1 MGGGLVAAGRRPIER
16 MSDHSIPHPRPTTP
30 RLRGLLHQVAFLAS
44 IPAGTALLVAAGS
57 GRARLAALVYVVSL
71 AAMFGTSAAL
81 HGRHWSARAWLRM
94 DRLDRAMIYVLIA
107 GSYTPVILLALRPGW
122 RVGFLVLVWAVAATG
137 IVLVLLRTENQ
148 VVGLTRMLLYLGLG
162 WTSVLLLPQLVDTLG
177 LGMVSLAMLGGLF
190 YTVGVVV
197 LVRRH
202 PNPKPTV
209 FGYHEVWHALTL
221 AAGACH
227 FAFIWLLATA
237 G

>member
-1 MGGGLVAAGRRPIER
+1 
-16 MSDHSIPHPRPTTP
+16 MSDPSSPHPRPHTP

-44 IPAGTALLVAAGS
+44 IPAGVALLLAAGS
-57 GRARLAALVYVVSL
+57 ARARLAALVYVVSL
-71 AAMFGTSAAL
+71 AAMFGVSAAL
-81 HGRHWSARAWLRM
+81 HRRRWSARAWLRM

-122 RVGFLVLVWAVAATG
+122 RVGFLVLVWAVAAAG
-137 IVLVLLRTENQ
+137 IILVLLRTQNQ

-162 WTSVLLLPQLVDTLG
+162 WTSVLLLPQLVDALG
-177 LGMVSLAMLGGLF
+177 LGMVGLALLGGLF

-197 LVRRH
+197 LVRRR
-202 PNPKPTV
+202 PDPRPTV

-227 FAFIWLLATA
+227 FAFIWLLTTA

>member
-1 MGGGLVAAGRRPIER
+1 MMR
-16 MSDHSIPHPRPTTP
+16 MRDHPVPHPRPHTP

-44 IPAGTALLVAAGS
+44 LPAGVALLLAADS
-57 GRARLAALVYVVSL
+57 ARARLAALVYVVSL

-81 HGRHWSARAWLRM
+81 HRRQWSPRAWLRM

-122 RVGFLVLVWAVAATG
+122 RVAYLALVWSVAAAG
-137 IVLVLLRTENQ
+137 IVLVLLRATNP
-148 VVGLTRMLLYLGLG
+148 VVGVTRMVLYLGLG
-162 WTSVLLLPQLVDTLG
+162 WTSVLLLPQLLDTLG
-177 LGMVSLAMLGGLF
+177 PGMVSLAMVGGLF

-197 LVRRH
+197 LVRRRPD
-202 PNPKPTV
+202 PNPRV
-209 FGYHEVWHALTL
+209 FGYHEVWHAFTL

>member
-1 MGGGLVAAGRRPIER
+1 MGEHLV
-16 MSDHSIPHPRPTTP
+16 PHPRPTRP
-30 RLRGLLHQVAFLAS
+30 RLRGRLHQAAFLAS
-44 IPAGTALLVAAGS
+44 LPAGAALLLAAGS
-57 GRARLAALVYVVSL
+57 ARARWAALVYVVSL

-81 HGRHWSARAWLRM
+81 HGRHWSARAWLAM

-122 RVGFLVLVWAVAATG
+122 RVGFLALVWTVAAAG
-137 IVLVLLRTENQ
+137 IVLVLLRTANP
-148 VVGLTRMLLYLGLG
+148 VVGLTRMILYLGLG
-162 WTSVLLLPQLVDTLG
+162 WTSVVLLPQLAGTLG
-177 LGMVSLAMLGGLF
+177 LAKVSLAMVGGLF
-190 YTVGVVV
+190 YTLGVVV
-197 LVRRH
+197 LIRRR
-202 PNPKPTV
+202 PDPRPTV

>member
-1 MGGGLVAAGRRPIER
+1 
-16 MSDHSIPHPRPTTP
+16 
-30 RLRGLLHQVAFLAS
+30 
-44 IPAGTALLVAAGS
+44 
-57 GRARLAALVYVVSL
+57 
-71 AAMFGTSAAL
+71 
-81 HGRHWSARAWLRM
+81 M

-107 GSYTPVILLALRPGW
+107 GSYTPVVLLALRPGW
-122 RVGFLVLVWAVAATG
+122 RVGFLVLVWAVAAAG

-162 WTSVLLLPQLVDTLG
+162 WTSVLLLPQLADTLG
-177 LGMVSLAMLGGLF
+177 LGMVGLAMLGGLF

-197 LVRRH
+197 LVRRR
-202 PNPKPTV
+202 PDPKPTV

-227 FAFIWLLATA
+227 FTFIWLLATA

>member
-1 MGGGLVAAGRRPIER
+1 MKR
-16 MSDHSIPHPRPTTP
+16 MSDHPAPHPRPHTP

-44 IPAGTALLVAAGS
+44 IPAGVALLLAAGPAL
-57 GRARLAALVYVVSL
+57 ARLAALVYVVSL
-71 AAMFGTSAAL
+71 AAMFGVSSAL
-81 HGRHWSARAWLRM
+81 HRRRWSARAWLRM

-122 RVGFLVLVWAVAATG
+122 RVGFLVLVWAVAAAG

-197 LVRRH
+197 LVRRR
-202 PNPKPTV
+202 PDPKPTV

>member
-1 MGGGLVAAGRRPIER
+1 
-16 MSDHSIPHPRPTTP
+16 
-30 RLRGLLHQVAFLAS
+30 
-44 IPAGTALLVAAGS
+44 
-57 GRARLAALVYVVSL
+57 
-71 AAMFGTSAAL
+71 
-81 HGRHWSARAWLRM
+81 
-94 DRLDRAMIYVLIA
+94 VLIA

-122 RVGFLVLVWAVAATG
+122 RVGFLVLVWAVAAAG

-162 WTSVLLLPQLVDTLG
+162 WTSVLLLPQLVDALG

-197 LVRRH
+197 LVRRR
-202 PNPKPTV
+202 PDPRPTV
-209 FGYHEVWHALTL
+209 FGYHEIWHALTL